1 MIRASFGKSVARST
15 LIGGLALLAVPAIA
29 GCEAGLNAPTLE
41 FHNAAGGTY
50 TNFNDISISNAFV
63 LGGPSGASVP
73 AGGNASLFVGLY
85 NNGSVDD
92 KLVGISSSA
101 ASNVTIKGGGAA
113 IPASGA
119 ADLTGPEPTVV
130 LKSLTKPLSSGE
142 NIPVTFDFAH
152 AGAVTLHLPVEP
164 QAFYYETYS
173 PPPVAVAPS
182 AKPSG
187 SAKASASPK
196 VTPGGTSSAAPTPS
210 APATPT
216 PTASK

>member
-41 FHNAAGGTY
+41 FHAAAGGTY

-63 LGGPSGASVP
+63 LGGPAGVSVP
-73 AGGNASLFVGLY
+73 TGENASLFVGLY
-85 NNGSVDD
+85 NNGSTDD
-92 KLVGISSSA
+92 KLVGVSSSA
-101 ASNVTIKGGGAA
+101 ASHVTIKGGGAA

-119 ADLTGPEPTVV
+119 ADLTGPEPAVV
-130 LKSLTKPLSSGE
+130 LKSLTQPLSSGE

-152 AGAVTLHLPVEP
+152 AGAVTLNVPVEP
-164 QAFYYETYS
+164 QAFYYQTYS
-173 PPPVAVAPS
+173 PPPVAVTPTAS
-182 AKPSG
+182 PSG
-187 SAKASASPK
+187 SAKASTTPK
-196 VTPGGTSSAAPTPS
+196 GTPTGNPSATPS
-210 APATPT
+210 ASVTPT